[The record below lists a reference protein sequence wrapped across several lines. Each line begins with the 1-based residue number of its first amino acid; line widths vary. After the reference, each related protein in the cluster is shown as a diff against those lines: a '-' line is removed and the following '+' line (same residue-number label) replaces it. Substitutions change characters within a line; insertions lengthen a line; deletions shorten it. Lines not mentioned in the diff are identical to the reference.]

1 MTTDKKKRSI
11 KKITTRMK
19 KKLLIIYLL
28 TGLFLVFISI
38 RLIRINLEKGDKY
51 SKLVYNNYT
60 YSSRVV
66 PARRGDI
73 TDRNGTILAYSI
85 KSYKLIIDAKVM
97 LADEKSRSVTVQA
110 LGKCF
115 PQLDITALNE
125 FLDENEKKEK
135 RSSYRIFLRDLTG
148 EDIEEFEQLMDEE
161 NSDKDD
167 DIITGVWFEAEY
179 KRTYPFKTLAADL
192 IGFSTSD
199 GGGIIGIENSYDTYL
214 AGTDGRRYG
223 YIDNSEYK
231 SQTISATDGNTVVTT
246 IDYSIQNIIENA
258 IKEFNDEYGS
268 LTTTV
273 VVMDPQNGEVLGMAD
288 YPTFDLNNP
297 RDVSSAFEQEQLD
310 KMTDDEKVKAYYS
323 VWSNNAVSKIY
334 EPGSVFKT
342 FTIAELIEE
351 NLIDLK
357 DVFVCDG
364 YGVYDSTKILC
375 HGGVGHEE
383 LTVTGALGQS
393 CNDCLMQFGEI
404 LGKATFS
411 KYLDVFKFG
420 QKTGIDLPSEEAGL
434 LISEAGMMDVD
445 LATNSFGQN
454 VNVNMMQMMSTFASI
469 INGGSYYTP
478 HVVKEILNDAGEV
491 IERFEPELV
500 TKTVSEETSAVMRS
514 MLRAVV
520 DYGTGGYVYMD
531 GYSIGGKTGAAEK
544 LPRDK
549 ESYIVSFMGFAPA
562 EDPEVLVY
570 VTIDTPDVEEYDTSW
585 AAQMLSKAIMEEL
598 VPYLGIPADNPDYE
612 REIYLDTETFEPVV
626 KRGSTVN
633 RDDIAPD
640 SADSLPAERETV
652 SGEEETSP
660 EREPDSEEG
669 TSSEPET
676 PSGDETLP
684 SESETTET

>member
-11 KKITTRMK
+11 KKITTKMK

-28 TGLFLVFISI
+28 SGLLLVFVTI

-51 SKLVYNNYT
+51 SRLVYNNYT
-60 YSSRVV
+60 YSSRVI

-73 TDRNGTILAYSI
+73 TDRNGTILAYST

-97 LADEKSRSVTVQA
+97 LANEKSRSVTVQA
-110 LGKCF
+110 LEKCF
-115 PQLDITALNE
+115 PQLDIDGLNE

-135 RSSYRIFLRDLTG
+135 RSSYKIFLQDLTG
-148 EDIEEFEQLMDEE
+148 DDVEEFENLMDEE
-161 NSDKDD
+161 NNDKDD
-167 DIITGVWFEAEY
+167 YKITGVWFEAEY

-192 IGFSTSD
+192 IGFSDSGS
-199 GGGIIGIENSYDTYL
+199 GGVIGIENSYNGYL
-214 AGTDGRRYG
+214 AGTDGRKYG

-231 SQTISATDGNTVVTT
+231 SQIIPATDGSTVVTT

-297 RDVSSAFEQEQLD
+297 RDVSSAFKQEELD

-640 SADSLPAERETV
+640 SADSLPAEQETT
-652 SGEEETSP
+652 SGEEETP
-660 EREPDSEEG
+660 TEQEPASEEG

-676 PSGDETLP
+676 SSGDEMPP
-684 SESETTET
+684 SESETST